1 MKIVQYAN
9 VVCSCRAEN
18 VEPKA
23 PEGEKPKCGRCQS
36 ELPVDESSA
45 IVLDESSVEVVEE

>member
-1 MKIVQYAN
+1 MKIIQYAN

-45 IVLDESSVEVVEE
+45 IVLDESSVEE